1 MACHV
6 IKININQKTNYLR
19 LPVQFCPSPINPG
32 LHRHTY
38 DPYVLLHVASSWHLP
53 MDASHLSKEA
63 GGKYTNRIS
72 TKDISVCF
80 LSKSHRNSAIRKNLN
95 LFVTSCFEWFS
106 GGNFQ
111 LSYYF
116 WALLAVTI
124 LSIRHTYKRLLFC
137 HGKASNVQGKQ
148 KNKKNKTTKNSNNN
162 KQQTIETNQNKTKI
176 FKRANKEYITHAQ

>member
-6 IKININQKTNYLR
+6 IKININQRTSYLR
-19 LPVQFCPSPINPG
+19 LPVQLCPSPINPG
-32 LHRHTY
+32 LHIHTY
-38 DPYVLLHVASSWHLP
+38 DPFVLLHVASSWHLP
-53 MDASHLSKEA
+53 MDASHLSVVELERSR
-63 GGKYTNRIS
+63 GKYTNKIS

-95 LFVTSCFEWFS
+95 LFVTSCLEWFS

-124 LSIRHTYKRLLFC
+124 LRIRLNYKLLLLC
-137 HGKASNVQGKQ
+137 H
-148 KNKKNKTTKNSNNN
+148 
-162 KQQTIETNQNKTKI
+162 
-176 FKRANKEYITHAQ
+176 